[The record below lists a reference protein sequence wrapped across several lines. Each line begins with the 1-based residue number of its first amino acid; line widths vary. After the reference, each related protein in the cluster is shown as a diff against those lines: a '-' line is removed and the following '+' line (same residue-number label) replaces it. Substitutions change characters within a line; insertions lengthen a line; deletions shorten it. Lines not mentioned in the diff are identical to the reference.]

1 MDILKICLFF
11 FVSFIGLLSVSC
23 FNLTILHTNDFHAH
37 FEQIN
42 KYSSDCTEEQA
53 QKGECF
59 GGIAREATKIK
70 EIRDTHQNVILLDAG
85 DRFTGTLWF
94 FKYRGFASAYFMKK
108 LQYDAMCIGNHEF
121 DLQVPGLVN
130 FLKNITIPV
139 VSANIDVSGEPRL
152 QGLFNKSIILNVNG
166 TKIGIVG
173 YITEETSSIS
183 DAGPTVKFVDQISIV
198 QTEVQNLQAAGITII
213 IGLSHAG
220 YGIDQKVARE
230 VDGLDV
236 IVGGHTHSFLYSG
249 PQPSNEEIEGP
260 YPTIVNTNNGRKVLV
275 VTAYAWSKYLGYL
288 NVLFDDKGEV
298 SSWNGNPILLDKTVP
313 QDNETLAEV
322 KELQKPLEAQKR
334 EVVGHTAVL
343 LEGETYWCRI
353 RECNLGNLYTDA
365 MISYHLDYLKAND
378 TWAAAS
384 IALVQSGGIRAS
396 IEPGNITMGNVLT
409 VFPFGNNIDLIKI
422 RGIHLRQMLEHAVE
436 NYDPINRPGSF
447 LQMSGIHVTYDLG
460 SPKGQRVVSVEVRC
474 HACKA
479 PTYSLLDDNTV
490 YNVLLPNFVINGGD
504 GFTIIKETMIQHI
517 PLNSLDIDLIS
528 KYLSLSKSVFPSN
541 EGRIKFVTR
550 KQTSD
555 ANQVQLSV
563 LICQIL
569 LFMYYYLATTLNF
582 VL

>member
-1 MDILKICLFF
+1 MDVLRIYLLYFIAVASL
-11 FVSFIGLLSVSC
+11 VSVHC

-42 KYSSDCTEEQA
+42 KYSSDCTDEQA

-59 GGIAREATKIK
+59 GGIAREATQIR

-94 FKYRGFASAYFMKK
+94 FKYKGFASAYFMKK

-121 DLQVPGLVN
+121 DLEVPGLAN

-139 VSANIDVSGEPRL
+139 VSANLDVSDEPRL
-152 QGLFNKSIILNVNG
+152 QGLFNKSVILNVNG
-166 TKIGIVG
+166 TRIGIVG
-173 YITEETSSIS
+173 FITEETGSIS
-183 DAGPTVKFVDQISIV
+183 EAGPTVKFLDPISIV
-198 QTEVQNLQAAGITII
+198 QKEVQNLQSAGITII

-220 YGIDQKVARE
+220 YGNDQKIARE

-249 PQPSNEEIEGP
+249 PKPSNEEIEGP

-298 SSWNGNPILLDKTVP
+298 ASWKGNPILLDKTVP
-313 QDNETLAEV
+313 EDNETIAEV
-322 KELQKPLEAQKR
+322 KEFRKPIEAQKR

-343 LEGETYWCRI
+343 LEGETYWCRV
-353 RECNLGNLYTDA
+353 RECNLGNLATDA
-365 MISYHLDYLKAND
+365 MINYHLDYMKANG

-396 IEPGNITMGNVLT
+396 IEPGNITLGNVLT
-409 VFPFGNNIDLIKI
+409 VFPFGNNIDLVKI
-422 RGIHLRQMLEHAVE
+422 RGIHLRKMIEHAVV
-436 NYDPINRPGSF
+436 NYDPQNRPGAF
-447 LQMSGIHVTYDLG
+447 LQMSGLHVTYDLG

-474 HACKA
+474 LACEA
-479 PTYSLLDDNTV
+479 PSYSPLDDNTV
-490 YNVLLPNFVINGGD
+490 YNILIPDFVINGGD
-504 GFTIIKETMIQHI
+504 GYTMIKETMIQHI
-517 PLNSLDIDLIS
+517 PLNSLDIDVFLH
-528 KYLSLSKSVFPSN
+528 YLMHFKSVFPEN

-550 KQTSD
+550 THTSD
-555 ANQVQLSV
+555 SKHIQPSMP
-563 LICQIL
+563 ICLLL
-569 LFMYYYLATTLNF
+569 LFMYFCLTTIPL
-582 VL
+582 LH

>member
-1 MDILKICLFF
+1 MDVLKLNLFF
-11 FVSFIGLLSVSC
+11 FVSFVGLLYVGC

-70 EIRDTHQNVILLDAG
+70 EIRDSHKNVILLDAG

-121 DLQVPGLVN
+121 DLEVPGLAN

-139 VSANIDVSGEPRL
+139 VSANIDVSGEPHL

-166 TKIGIVG
+166 TRIGIVG
-173 YITEETSSIS
+173 YITEETGSIS
-183 DAGPTVKFVDQISIV
+183 KAGPTVKFADQISIV
-198 QTEVQNLQAAGITII
+198 RTEVQNLQSAGITII

-220 YGIDQKVARE
+220 YGNDQKVARE

-249 PQPSNEEIEGP
+249 PQPSNEVIEGQ

-322 KELQKPLEAQKR
+322 KEFQKPIEAQKR

-343 LEGETYWCRI
+343 LEG
-353 RECNLGNLYTDA
+353 NLYTDA
-365 MISYHLDYLKAND
+365 MISYHLNYPKAND

-384 IALVQSGGIRAS
+384 IALVNSGGIRAS
-396 IEPGNITMGNVLT
+396 IEQGNITMGNVLT
-409 VFPFGNNIDLIKI
+409 VFPFGNYIDLIKI
-422 RGIHLRQMLEHAVE
+422 RGIHLRKMLEHAVE
-436 NYDPINRPGSF
+436 NYDPQNRPGAF
-447 LQMSGIHVTYDLG
+447 LQMSGLHVTYDIG

-474 HACKA
+474 HVCKA
-479 PTYSLLDDNTV
+479 PTYNLLDDNTV
-490 YNVLLPNFVINGGD
+490 YNVLLPDFVIKGGD
-504 GFTIIKETMIQHI
+504 NYTIINQTMIQHI
-517 PLNSLDIDLIS
+517 PLNSLDSDVFLQ
-528 KYLSLSKSVFPSN
+528 YLRHSGSVFPSN

-550 KQTSD
+550 TQIS
-555 ANQVQLSV
+555 ASNQVQLSV
-563 LICQIL
+563 LIYQIL
-569 LFMYYYLATTLNF
+569 LFIYYCLSK
-582 VL
+582 VLMN